1 MKGAERMITRSD
13 KHEAKSQRAGSRS
26 AGTEGGTQVTVRER
40 GGTGSRALAREDL
53 LSASPFALMRR
64 VAEDMDRMFESF
76 GFGRGR
82 FAPRWSDLPE
92 RFAEPELAVWAPD
105 IEVFDR
111 EGQYVVRADLPGLRK
126 EDVRVELTENALMLE
141 GERRNE
147 QEERREG
154 FYRSER
160 SYGRFSRVIS
170 LPEGVDTEKVEAE
183 FKDGV
188 LEVRLPAPRRQPQ
201 QRRQIEIRS
210 A

>member
-1 MKGAERMITRSD
+1 MITRSD
-13 KHEAKSQRAGSRS
+13 KQESKSQRTSTRQ
-26 AGTEGGTQVTVRER
+26 EGGTQVEVRER
-40 GGTGSRALAREDL
+40 GGAGSRALAREDPF
-53 LSASPFALMRR
+53 SASPFALMRR

-82 FAPRWSDLPE
+82 FAPRLWSDVPE
-92 RFAEPELAVWAPD
+92 RFGEPELAVWAPE

-111 EGQYVVRADLPGLRK
+111 ESEFVVRADLPGLKK
-126 EDVRVELTENALMLE
+126 EDVRVEVTENALMLE
-141 GERRNE
+141 GERRKE
-147 QEERREG
+147 HEERREG

-160 SYGRFSRVIS
+160 SYGRFSRAVP

-188 LEVRLPAPRRQPQ
+188 LEVRLPAPKRQPQ

-210 A
+210 AQAGK

>member
-1 MKGAERMITRSD
+1 MITRSD
-13 KHEAKSQRAGSRS
+13 KQESKSQRTSTRQEA
-26 AGTEGGTQVTVRER
+26 GTQVAVRER
-40 GGTGSRALAREDL
+40 GGTGSRALAREDPF
-53 LSASPFALMRR
+53 SASPFALMRR
-64 VAEDMDRMFESF
+64 MAEDMDRMFESF

-82 FAPRWSDLPE
+82 FAPRLWSDVPE
-92 RFAEPELAVWAPD
+92 RFGEPELAVWAPE

-111 EGQYVVRADLPGLRK
+111 EGEFVVRADLPGLKK
-126 EDVRVELTENALMLE
+126 EDVRVELTENALILE
-141 GERRNE
+141 GERRKE
-147 QEERREG
+147 HEERREG

-160 SYGRFSRVIS
+160 SYGRFSRAVP

-188 LEVRLPAPRRQPQ
+188 LEVRLPAPKRQSQ

>member
-1 MKGAERMITRSD
+1 MITRSD
-13 KHEAKSQRAGSRS
+13 KQESKSQRTSTRQ
-26 AGTEGGTQVTVRER
+26 EGGTQVAVRER
-40 GGTGSRALAREDL
+40 GGTGSRALAREDPF
-53 LSASPFALMRR
+53 SASPFALMRR
-64 VAEDMDRMFESF
+64 VAKDMDRMFESF

-82 FAPRWSDLPE
+82 FAPRLWSDVPE
-92 RFAEPELAVWAPD
+92 RFGEPELAVWAPE

-111 EGQYVVRADLPGLRK
+111 EGEFVVRADLPGLKK
-126 EDVRVELTENALMLE
+126 EDVRVEVTENALILE
-141 GERRNE
+141 GERRKE
-147 QEERREG
+147 HEERREG

-160 SYGRFSRVIS
+160 SYGRFSRAVP

-188 LEVRLPAPRRQPQ
+188 LEVRLPAPRRQQQ